1 MSAQR
6 SSSLFERREQ
16 ESDMVEAEKN
26 GYEKDLGEGGE
37 SLGGPCIRDHFSNLS
52 VPAPS
57 FKSWCLPL
65 RKSFGSNPACG

>member
-1 MSAQR
+1 
-6 SSSLFERREQ
+6 
-16 ESDMVEAEKN
+16 MVEAEKN